1 MREVG
6 MHSISVR
13 KIAVAVFCALSS
25 LGAMRLAAQD
35 ARQVTEPKIP
45 AACVVLDAQIA
56 APGGV
61 VAESDER
68 KLDTARIQKAMD
80 GCAKG
85 HAVVLK
91 AKGAKY
97 VFIAGPLTMRPGV
110 TLVVDAHTVLA
121 AARDPR
127 LYDVEP
133 GRCGIVAERGRG
145 CKSFISGDHVE
156 GAGLMG
162 EGAID
167 GRGGAK
173 LLGQNVTWWDL
184 SHEAKV
190 KDLEQSVP
198 KLITLSHAD
207 GFTMYKITLRNSPN
221 FHVAINQTDGL
232 TVWGVK
238 IRTPKTARNTDAIDP
253 GSSRNIT
260 IAYVSINTGDDDV
273 CLKPA
278 PGRGVE
284 NMSVLHSHF
293 YGGHGMS
300 IGSGTDGGVNHL
312 LVDDLTIDGADNGL
326 RIKSDRS
333 RGGLVQNVTYRNVC
347 IRNVRNPLVFTPLYT
362 TFQGSK
368 LPIYRDIALENV
380 HVTTP
385 GAFTFLGLDTEH
397 KLGIRLSNVTA
408 DDQKNSLFY
417 VKDAEIG
424 IGPKKGNLE
433 LTGEDVTVTPSADAA
448 AAEPYN
454 CDARFVPME
463 EIPTAPELKGKVPE
477 EDPNLYVA
485 ADGTGDFYS
494 IQRALDVAKPG
505 QTLMV
510 APGEYREVLTVNKP
524 HITIRSNNADPSKTV
539 VVNNRNAG
547 ENGGTF
553 HSATVNVTADDFLAE
568 NITFENDFNRTHP
581 QLPKGSQALALLI
594 NGDRGIFR
602 NVRLLGNQDTVYAGT
617 SHCGADKPNCPATR
631 QYFTHCYI
639 AGNVDFIFG
648 DSKAVFEDCEIHST
662 AHNGGYLT
670 AQSKHYADQDSGY
683 VINRC
688 TLTADKDAIAPIYLG
703 RPWRPYAKVVYLHTA
718 MGAHI
723 APAGWSEWHPG
734 ETHSLE
740 TVYYAEFEST
750 GPGAH
755 PTERDS
761 HAHPLTAD
769 EAKQYETK
777 AFLRGVDN
785 WDPTQAAAR

>member
-1 MREVG
+1 ML
-6 MHSISVR
+6 R
-13 KIAVAVFCALSS
+13 KFCAALALPFA
-25 LGAMRLAAQD
+25 LGLCLHAQD
-35 ARQVTEPKIP
+35 TRNVTEPKIP
-45 AACVVLDAQIA
+45 AACTTLTAQIA

-61 VAESDER
+61 VAEADEKR
-68 KLDTARIQKAMD
+68 LDTERIQKAMD

-85 HAVVLK
+85 QAVVLQ
-91 AKGAKY
+91 AQGNKY
-97 VFIAGPLTMRPGV
+97 VFLSGPLTMRPGV
-110 TLVVDAHTVLA
+110 TLVVNAHTVLA
-121 AARDPR
+121 TARDPR
-127 LYDVEP
+127 LFDVAP
-133 GRCGIVAERGRG
+133 GTCGIVAAQRGRG
-145 CKSFISGDHVE
+145 CKPFLSGDHVE

-162 EGAID
+162 EGSID
-167 GRGGAK
+167 GRGGAR
-173 LLGQNVTWWDL
+173 LLGQNETWWDL

-198 KLITLSHAD
+198 KLITLTHAD

-293 YGGHGMS
+293 YAGHGMS

-326 RIKSDRS
+326 RIKSDPS

-347 IRNVRNPLVFTPLYT
+347 IRNVMNPLVFTPHYT
-362 TFQGSK
+362 TFTGSR
-368 LPIYRDIALENV
+368 LPVYRDITLENV

-385 GAFTFLGLDTEH
+385 GAFTFLGLDAEH

-424 IGPKKGNLE
+424 IGPKQGNLE
-433 LTGEDVTVTPSADAA
+433 LKGEDTTVTPTADAA

-494 IQRALDVAKPG
+494 IQRALDIAKPG

-510 APGEYREVLTVNKP
+510 APGVYREVITVSKP
-524 HITIRSNNADPSKTV
+524 HITIRSHNSDPAKTV
-539 VVNNRNAG
+539 VVNDRNAG

-553 HSATVNVTADDFLAE
+553 HSATVNVLADDFKAE

-581 QLPKGSQALALLI
+581 QVDKGSQALALLI
-594 NGDRGIFR
+594 SGDRGVFH

-617 SHCGADKPNCPATR
+617 SHCGADKPNCPVTR
-631 QYFTHCYI
+631 QYFSDCYI

-648 DSKAVFEDCEIHST
+648 DSKAVFERCELHST
-662 AHNGGYLT
+662 AHNGGYIT
-670 AQSKHYADQDSGY
+670 AQSKHYAEQDSGY
-683 VINRC
+683 VFNQC
-688 TLTADKDAIAPIYLG
+688 KLTAGEGITAPVFLG
-703 RPWRPYAKVVYLHTA
+703 RPWRPYARVIFLHTE

-723 APAGWSEWHPG
+723 DPAGFREWHPG

-740 TVYYAEFEST
+740 TVDYEEFDST

-755 PTERDS
+755 PTERDP
-761 HAHPLTAD
+761 HVHQLTAA
-769 EAKQYETK
+769 EAQKFDTK
-777 AFLRGVDN
+777 PFLCGSDN
-785 WDPTQAAAR
+785 WDPTAGER

>member
-1 MREVG
+1 MFAKFR
-6 MHSISVR
+6 
-13 KIAVAVFCALSS
+13 AALVALPFV
-25 LGAMRLAAQD
+25 LGLCLHAQD
-35 ARQVTEPKIP
+35 TRNVTEPKIP
-45 AACVVLDAQIA
+45 AACTTLTAQIA
-56 APGGV
+56 APAGV
-61 VAESDER
+61 VAEADEK
-68 KLDTARIQKAMD
+68 KLDTERIQQAMD

-85 HAVVLK
+85 QAVVLQ
-91 AKGAKY
+91 AKGNKY
-97 VFIAGPLTMRPGV
+97 VFISGPLTMRPGV
-110 TLVVDAHTVLA
+110 TLVINAHTVLA
-121 AARDPR
+121 TARDPR
-127 LYDVEP
+127 LFDVEP

-162 EGAID
+162 EGSID

-198 KLITLSHAD
+198 KLITLTHAD
-207 GFTMYKITLRNSPN
+207 GFIMYKITLRNSPG

-238 IRTPKTARNTDAIDP
+238 VRTPKTARNTDAIDP
-253 GSSRNIT
+253 GSSRNVT

-278 PGRGVE
+278 PSHGVE

-293 YGGHGMS
+293 YAGHGMS

-326 RIKSDRS
+326 RIKSDPS

-347 IRNVRNPLVFTPLYT
+347 IRNVMNPLVFTPHYT
-362 TFQGSK
+362 TAKGTR
-368 LPIYRDIALENV
+368 LPVYRDITLENV

-385 GAFTFLGLDTEH
+385 GAFTFLGLDADH
-397 KLGIRLSNVTA
+397 KLGIRLSNVSA

-424 IGPKKGNLE
+424 IGPKQGNLE
-433 LTGEDVTVTPSADAA
+433 LKGDDTTVAPTADTAA
-448 AAEPYN
+448 VEPYS

-463 EIPTAPELKGKVPE
+463 PIPTAPELKGKVPE

-510 APGEYREVLTVNKP
+510 APGEYREVITVSKP
-524 HITIRSNNADPSKTV
+524 HITIRSNNPDPSKTV
-539 VVNNRNAG
+539 VVNDRNAG

-553 HSATVNVTADDFLAE
+553 HSATVNVTADDFTAE
-568 NITFENDFNRTHP
+568 NITFENDFNRTH
-581 QLPKGSQALALLI
+581 QQVDKGSQALALLI

-688 TLTADKDAIAPIYLG
+688 KLTADASITAPIYLG
-703 RPWRPYAKVVYLHTA
+703 RPWRPYAKVVYLNTE

-740 TVYYAEFEST
+740 TVYYAEYGST

-755 PTERDS
+755 PTERDP
-761 HAHPLTAD
+761 HAHQLTAD

-777 AFLRGVDN
+777 TFLRGSDN
-785 WDPTQAAAR
+785 WDPAGTER